1 MLGDIDKGHVSHLGL
16 YWGWGG
22 GGVPVDTNIV
32 KFGVHVFVH

>member
-22 GGVPVDTNIV
+22 GVPVDTNIV